1 MEKEKAKGKDKEG
14 QPRLQQR
21 EETKKKKAPKAE
33 SYSDIIAFTNFYNRD
48 ARGKRELATR
58 GPSSSR
64 NKVAL
69 RLEERWQQQDE
80 SPKENPKEL
89 DRPQRRT
96 LLVVDCA
103 ERRPAVT

>member
-1 MEKEKAKGKDKEG
+1 MEKEKAREKDKED

-21 EETKKKKAPKAE
+21 EETKKMKAPKAE
-33 SYSDIIAFTNFYNRD
+33 SYSDMIAFMNFYNGD
-48 ARGKRELATR
+48 ARGKREINR
-58 GPSSSR
+58 PSSSR

-80 SPKENPKEL
+80 SPKVNPKEL

-96 LLVVDCA
+96 LPVVDCA